1 MKRREALAGAFG
13 LTVATSGCIGV
24 LTGSEALTR
33 EASPA
38 SVGQS
43 TLSATDYELK
53 NSESQRIERT
63 VEVAGQTRDVVAV
76 NKVDQYHK
84 ALSLPVL
91 GDVEAAVF
99 AAVSTP
105 AFDIAGQT
113 MSPVKRMSNKEL
125 AKLMQQQYS
134 DFSIGSKVGDD
145 TVTTL
150 GKSMTVSKFEAKAS
164 LQGEAMDV
172 YLHVGKVKH
181 GSDFVIVVGVY
192 PQQFEEEQENVVSLI
207 GGLEHEK

>member
-1 MKRREALAGAFG
+1 MRRREVLATGIA
-13 LTVATSGCIGV
+13 LTVASSGCLGI

-38 SVGQS
+38 TVAQA
-43 TLSATDYELK
+43 TLSETDYELK
-53 NSESQRIERT
+53 DSSEQRIERT
-63 VEVAGQTRDVVAV
+63 VTVAGQERDVVAV
-76 NKVDQYHK
+76 NQVEQYHK
-84 ALSLPVL
+84 ALSVPVL
-91 GDVEAAVF
+91 GEVEAGVF

-113 MSPVKRMSNKEL
+113 MSPVKRMSNEEL

-134 DFSIGSKVGDD
+134 DFSIGSKVGEQS
-145 TVTTL
+145 VSTL
-150 GKSMTVSKFEAKAS
+150 GKSVPVGKFEAQAS
-164 LQGEAMDV
+164 LQGESVDV

-192 PQQFEEEQENVVSLI
+192 PRQFDGEEENIVALI
-207 GGLEHEK
+207 RGLEHEQ